1 MAMVEM
7 SLEHRLK
14 LAKTALS
21 AAEANARDLNKNP
34 AYWKSQVEQEKKLVE
49 SLEAEIQNGA
59 SQDASKPC
67 P

>member
-1 MAMVEM
+1 MVEM

-21 AAEANARDLNKNP
+21 AAEANAQDVNKNP
-34 AYWKSQVEQEKKLVE
+34 AYWQSQVEQEKKLVE
-49 SLEAEIQNGA
+49 SLEAEIQKGE
-59 SQDASKPC
+59 SQDASNPC

>member
-1 MAMVEM
+1 MVEM

-21 AAEANARDLNKNP
+21 AAEKNAQDLNKNP
-34 AYWKSQVEQEKKLVE
+34 AYWRSQVEQEKKLVE
-49 SLEAEIQNGA
+49 DLEAEIQKA
-59 SQDASKPC
+59 ETQDTGEPC

>member
-1 MAMVEM
+1 MVEM

-21 AAEANARDLNKNP
+21 AAEANARDVNKNP
-34 AYWKSQVEQEKKLVE
+34 AYWQSQVEQEKKLVE
-49 SLEAEIQNGA
+49 GLEAEIQNAGN
-59 SQDASKPC
+59 QDASEPC